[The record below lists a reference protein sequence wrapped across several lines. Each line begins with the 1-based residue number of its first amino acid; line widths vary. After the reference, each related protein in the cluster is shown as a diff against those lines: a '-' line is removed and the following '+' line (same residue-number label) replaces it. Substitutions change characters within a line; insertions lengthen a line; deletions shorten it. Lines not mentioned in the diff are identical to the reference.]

1 MRWDWCPM
9 HPDTIPEFA
18 IVGHPNEG
26 KSSVLST
33 LAEEDSVRISAT
45 PGETVICQQ
54 FPVIIDGREIIR
66 FIDTPGFQNPKKVL
80 HQLQSLRD
88 STDNVIAAFREKNAG
103 NPEFR
108 EDCELLH
115 PITGGAGIIY
125 VVDGSR
131 PVRSVDRA
139 EMEILRLTGL
149 PRMAVLN
156 SKDARTDFLEGW
168 KDEFRKCFN
177 VFRVFNAHTANYA
190 QRIELLESLKNID
203 PDWQATLDTVIAA
216 FKKDWAQR
224 NLTSAGIITEMLQ
237 DCLAYKI
244 ARNIADADDEKR
256 VQADMREAYEKNIRK
271 IESRAHHK
279 IRSLFKHNI
288 FNYDLPPRS
297 ILHEDLFSEST
308 WKFLGLSRLQQIAA
322 AGIGGAGIAVA
333 LDAATAGTSFGLF
346 AALGGLAGATW
357 AALGSK
363 SLEQTKILGI
373 PLGGREIQ
381 IGPVKNIQFL
391 YILLDRSLIYYSH
404 ISNWAHGRRDYAA
417 GTAAPKKD
425 AAQSG
430 FAAQWDSGGRSICN
444 AFFKEATR
452 SNGSGNPDAELQMK
466 DFLIDQ
472 LQRISRSEHVKML

>member
-1 MRWDWCPM
+1 ML
-9 HPDTIPEFA
+9 PDAIPEFA

-33 LAEEDSVRISAT
+33 LAEDDSVRISAT
-45 PGETVICQQ
+45 PGETVVCQK

-66 FIDTPGFQNPKKVL
+66 FIDTPGFQNPRKIL

-88 STDNVIAAFREKNAG
+88 ATDDIIGSFRENNLA

-115 PITGGAGIIY
+115 PITQGAGIIY

-149 PRMAVLN
+149 PRMAVIN
-156 SKDARTDFLEGW
+156 SKDARTDFLQGW

-224 NLTSAGIITEMLQ
+224 NQSSAGIITEMLQ
-237 DCLAYKI
+237 ECLAYKI
-244 ARNIADADDEKR
+244 SRNLADAGDEKHL
-256 VQADMREAYEKNIRK
+256 QADMLAAYEKKIRK
-271 IESRAHHK
+271 LESRAHHR

-288 FNYDLPPRS
+288 FNYDLPDRS

-308 WKFLGLSRLQQIAA
+308 WNFLGLSRTQQIAA
-322 AGIGGAGIAVA
+322 AGISGAGIAVA

-346 AALGGLAGATW
+346 AALGGIAGAAW
-357 AALGSK
+357 AALGGKGLARSR
-363 SLEQTKILGI
+363 ILGI
-373 PLGGREIQ
+373 PLGGRELQ

-391 YILLDRSLIYYSH
+391 FILLDRSLIYYAH
-404 ISNWAHGRRDYAA
+404 ISNWAHGRRDYTTGAEEQKK
-417 GTAAPKKD
+417 TAH
-425 AAQSG
+425 SG
-430 FAAQWDSGGRSICN
+430 YAAQWDTGARSICA
-444 AFFKEATR
+444 AFFKEATK
-452 SNGSGNPDAELQMK
+452 NDGSGKPDAER
-466 DFLIDQ
+466 Q
-472 LQRISRSEHVKML
+472 LKHFIIGQLEKISHSENVMVL

>member
-1 MRWDWCPM
+1 MR
-9 HPDTIPEFA
+9 PDTIPEFA

-33 LAEEDSVRISAT
+33 LAEDDSVRVSAT
-45 PGETVICQQ
+45 PGETVVCQQ

-80 HQLQSLRD
+80 HQLQSFQN
-88 STDNVIAAFREKNAG
+88 STDNIIAAFRNKNAS

-108 EDCELLH
+108 EDCELLY
-115 PITGGAGIIY
+115 PITRGAGIIY

-131 PVRSVDRA
+131 PVRSVDKA

-149 PRMAVLN
+149 PRMAIIN
-156 SKDARTDFLEGW
+156 SKDARTDFLEAW

-203 PDWQATLDTVIAA
+203 QDWQATLDTVIVA

-224 NLTSAGIITEMLQ
+224 TLTSAGIITEMLQ
-237 DCLAYKI
+237 ECLSYTI
-244 ARNIADADDEKR
+244 AGNIADSTDEKSL
-256 VQADMREAYEKNIRK
+256 QADMQETYEIKIRK
-271 IESRAHHK
+271 IESRAHQK

-308 WKFLGLSRLQQIAA
+308 WKFLGLSHYQQIAA

-363 SLEQTKILGI
+363 SLAQTKILGI

-404 ISNWAHGRRDYAA
+404 ISNWAHGRRDY
-417 GTAAPKKD
+417 GTGPEEQKKD
-425 AAQSG
+425 AAQNG
-430 FAAQWDSGGRSICN
+430 FAAQWDSSVRNTCN
-444 AFFKEATR
+444 AFFKEAIK
-452 SNGSGNPDAELQMK
+452 SNGSDTQNAEGQMK
-466 DFLIDQ
+466 DFLIEQ
-472 LQRISRSEHVKML
+472 LQKISRSEHVMML

>member
-1 MRWDWCPM
+1 MRWGWCTM
-9 HPDTIPEFA
+9 RPDTVPEFA

-33 LAEEDSVRISAT
+33 LAEDDSVRVSAT
-45 PGETVICQQ
+45 PGETVVCQQ

-66 FIDTPGFQNPKKVL
+66 FIDTPGFQNPREIL
-80 HQLQSLRD
+80 HQLQSFPAA
-88 STDNVIAAFREKNAG
+88 TDNIIAAFRKKNI
-103 NPEFR
+103 NKPEFR
-108 EDCELLH
+108 EDCELLL
-115 PITGGAGIIY
+115 PITEGAGIIY

-149 PRMAVLN
+149 PRMAVIN
-156 SKDARTDFLEGW
+156 SKDARTDFLEQW

-177 VFRVFNAHTANYA
+177 VFRVFNAHTANYV

-203 PDWQATLDTVIAA
+203 QDWQATLDTVIAA

-224 NLTSAGIITEMLQ
+224 NLSSAGIITEMLQ
-237 DCLAYKI
+237 ECLSYTI
-244 ARNIADADDEKR
+244 TRTLADADDEKR
-256 VQADMREAYEKNIRK
+256 LQADMRDAYEKNIRK
-271 IESRAHHK
+271 IEARAHHK

-297 ILHEDLFSEST
+297 ILHEDLFSEGT
-308 WKFLGLSRLQQIAA
+308 WQFLGLSRNQQILA

-346 AALGGLAGATW
+346 AALGGLAGAAS
-357 AALGSK
+357 AALGTK
-363 SLEQTKILGI
+363 GLAQTKILGI

-381 IGPVKNIQFL
+381 MGPVKNIQFL

-404 ISNWAHGRRDYAA
+404 ISNWAHGRRDYSAGPAA
-417 GTAAPKKD
+417 EKD
-425 AAQSG
+425 AARNG
-430 FAAQWDSGGRSICN
+430 FAAQWDSGGRNICS
-444 AFFKEATR
+444 AFFREATR
-452 SNGSGNPDAELQMK
+452 SNGSADPEAEQEMK
-466 DFLIDQ
+466 DFLVDQ
-472 LQRISRSEHVKML
+472 LQRISRSEHVKVL

>member
-1 MRWDWCPM
+1 MR
-9 HPDTIPEFA
+9 PDAIPEFA

-33 LAEEDSVRISAT
+33 LAEDDSVRISAT
-45 PGETVICQQ
+45 PGETVVCQQ

-66 FIDTPGFQNPKKVL
+66 FIDTPGFQNPRKIL
-80 HQLQSLRD
+80 HQLQSFRD
-88 STDNVIAAFREKNAG
+88 VTDDIITAFRDRNAD

-108 EDCELLH
+108 EDCELLL
-115 PITGGAGIIY
+115 PITRGAGIIY

-149 PRMAVLN
+149 PRMAILN
-156 SKDARTDFLEGW
+156 SKDAGTDFLEQW

-203 PDWQATLDTVIAA
+203 QDWQATLDTVIRA

-224 NLTSAGIITEMLQ
+224 NLASASIITEMLQ
-237 DCLAYKI
+237 DCLTYKNV
-244 ARNIADADDEKR
+244 RNLTDSGKAESM
-256 VQADMREAYEKNIRK
+256 QADMLKMYEKNIRK

-297 ILHEDLFSEST
+297 ILHEDLFREST
-308 WKFLGLSRLQQIAA
+308 WKLLGLSRNQQIVA
-322 AGIGGAGIAVA
+322 AGIGGAGIAAA
-333 LDAATAGTSFGLF
+333 LDAATVGTSFGLF
-346 AALGGLAGATW
+346 ATMGGLAGATW
-357 AALGSK
+357 AALGGK
-363 SLEQTKILGI
+363 NLARTRILGI

-381 IGPVKNIQFL
+381 IGPVENIQFL
-391 YILLDRSLIYYSH
+391 YILLDRSLIYYAH
-404 ISNWAHGRRDYAA
+404 ISNWAHGRRDYDA
-417 GTAAPKKD
+417 GKVDQKKD
-425 AAQSG
+425 TAQNG
-430 FAAQWDSGGRSICN
+430 YAAQWDSGARSMCN
-444 AFFKEATR
+444 GFFKEATKN
-452 SNGSGNPDAELQMK
+452 NGSSQDTVAQMK
-466 DFLIDQ
+466 DFLIAQ
-472 LQRISRSEHVKML
+472 LQKISHSEDVTMM

>member
-1 MRWDWCPM
+1 MR
-9 HPDTIPEFA
+9 PDTIPEFA

-33 LAEEDSVRISAT
+33 LAEDDSVRISAT
-45 PGETVICQQ
+45 PGETVVCQQ
-54 FPVIIDGREIIR
+54 FPVVIDGREIIR
-66 FIDTPGFQNPKKVL
+66 FIDTPGFQNPRKIL
-80 HQLQSLRD
+80 HQLQNLRD
-88 STDNVIAAFREKNAG
+88 TTVNFIAAFREKNIG

-115 PITGGAGIIY
+115 PITQGAGIIY

-131 PVRSVDRA
+131 PVRGVDRA

-149 PRMAVLN
+149 PRMAILN
-156 SKDARTDFLEGW
+156 SKDARTDYLEQW

-224 NLTSAGIITEMLQ
+224 NLTSAEVITEMLQ
-237 DCLAYKI
+237 ESLAYKI
-244 ARNIADADDEKR
+244 IRNLADSGDEKR
-256 VQADMREAYEKNIRK
+256 VKADMLDAYEKKIRK

-288 FNYDLPPRS
+288 FNYDLPPSS

-308 WKFLGLSRLQQIAA
+308 WKLLGLSRKQQIAA
-322 AGIGGAGIAVA
+322 AGISGAGIAVA
-333 LDAATAGTSFGLF
+333 IDAATAGTSFGLF

-363 SLEQTKILGI
+363 GMAQTRILGI

-404 ISNWAHGRRDYAA
+404 IINWAHGRRDFTTDKAEKDLDSLRIGYTSQWSSTIR
-417 GTAAPKKD
+417 GT
-425 AAQSG
+425 
-430 FAAQWDSGGRSICN
+430 CN
-444 AFFKEATR
+444 EFFREATAGV
-452 SNGSGNPDAELQMK
+452 GSRGTDAEQQLK
-466 DFLIDQ
+466 KILIDQ
-472 LQRISRSEHVKML
+472 LQVISTSEQGYSI

>member
-1 MRWDWCPM
+1 MRS
-9 HPDTIPEFA
+9 DTVPQFA

-33 LAEEDSVRISAT
+33 LAEDDSVRISAT
-45 PGETVICQQ
+45 PGETLLCQQ

-66 FIDTPGFQNPKKVL
+66 FIDTPGFQNPKRVL
-80 HQLQSLRD
+80 QQLQNLHGT
-88 STDNVIAAFREKNAG
+88 TDNIIAAFREKNST

-108 EDCELLH
+108 EDCELLR

-156 SKDARTDFLEGW
+156 SKDVTTDFLDAW
-168 KDEFRKCFN
+168 KEEFRKCFN

-216 FKKDWAQR
+216 FKKDWSQR
-224 NLTSAGIITEMLQ
+224 NLASAGIITEMLQ
-237 DCLAYKI
+237 QCLSYKVV
-244 ARNIADADDEKR
+244 RTLADSTSEQDLRK
-256 VQADMREAYEKNIRK
+256 DMQQTYEKQIRK
-271 IESRAHHK
+271 IEARAHHK
-279 IRSLFKHNI
+279 IRNLFKHNI
-288 FNYDLPPRS
+288 FNYDLPARS

-308 WKFLGLSRLQQIAA
+308 WKFLGLSRNQQIAA
-322 AGIGGAGIAVA
+322 AGLGGAGIAAA
-333 LDAATAGTSFGLF
+333 LDAATFGASFGLF
-346 AALGGLAGATW
+346 AALGGIAGATW
-357 AALGSK
+357 AALGAK
-363 SLEQTKILGI
+363 SLARTRVLGI

-404 ISNWAHGRRDYAA
+404 ISNWAHGRRDYGGHIEA
-417 GTAAPKKD
+417 GRQDAGHSGY
-425 AAQSG
+425 AAQ
-430 FAAQWDSGGRSICN
+430 FDSGGRAVCA
-444 AFFKEATR
+444 AFFKAATE
-452 SNGSGNPDAELQMK
+452 SNDGSNPDALQRMN
-466 DFLIDQ
+466 DFLQEQ
-472 LQRISRSEHVKML
+472 LQKISRSEQLQVL